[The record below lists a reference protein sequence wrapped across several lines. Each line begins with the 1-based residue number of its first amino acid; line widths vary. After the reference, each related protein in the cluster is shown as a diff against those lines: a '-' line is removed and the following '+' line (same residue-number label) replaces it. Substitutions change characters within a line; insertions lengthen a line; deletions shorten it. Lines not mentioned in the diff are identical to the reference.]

1 MVVTPNRN
9 LLHGGRWLRAD
20 VAIDLPKADADALK
34 RLGYLKAGGAVV
46 EVKPAATVKKPA
58 AKKKAATV
66 FDPSA
71 GLGPIPD
78 AED

>member
-1 MVVTPNRN
+1 MVVIPNRN

-20 VAIDLPKADADALK
+20 VATDLPKADADALK
-34 RLGYLKAGGAVV
+34 SLGYLKAGGAVV
-46 EVKPAATVKKPA
+46 DVKPTATVKKPA
-58 AKKKAATV
+58 EKKKAAAV